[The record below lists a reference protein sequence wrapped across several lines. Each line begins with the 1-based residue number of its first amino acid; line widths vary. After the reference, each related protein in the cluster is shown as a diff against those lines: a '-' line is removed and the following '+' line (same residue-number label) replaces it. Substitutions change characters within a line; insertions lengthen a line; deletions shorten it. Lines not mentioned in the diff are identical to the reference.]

1 MTRSFREQK
10 SPIRRTANPAEW
22 ANLIRRLRRDP
33 GFPHQD
39 PQIRTQPHLK
49 SKKLERGTHLM
60 DGREHG
66 VGADRAL
73 QQLVHAGRRRAPARS
88 CRGRCPRRSRG
99 SSSSRRRRAGPGIH
113 LGERA
118 ACPGGGQVGGV
129 EREAEVGVV
138 AVVRVGVDVVHVH
151 GGVREGEALHAVHV
165 HGRAAPCGC
174 RARTG
179 AGIPV
184 RGAAPRLRWGW
195 IRFGGCAV
203 LGWLGTTTTRCGAVR
218 WPRGGGALPLSPLVT
233 PFVWFWPGHREERRR
248 RLLLKNEILCTETA
262 MGMVQKNKK
271 GMGR

>member
-1 MTRSFREQK
+1 
-10 SPIRRTANPAEW
+10 
-22 ANLIRRLRRDP
+22 
-33 GFPHQD
+33 
-39 PQIRTQPHLK
+39 
-49 SKKLERGTHLM
+49 M

-99 SSSSRRRRAGPGIH
+99 SSSSRRRRRAGPGIH

-165 HGRAAPCGC
+165 HGRTAPCGC

-179 AGIPV
+179 AGIPGG
-184 RGAAPRLRWGW
+184 RRAAAEVGLDSFWGLRWVGLA
-195 IRFGGCAV
+195 GDDDDAV
-203 LGWLGTTTTRCGAVR
+203 RCGGR
-218 WPRGGGALPLSPLVT
+218 GGALPLSPLVT
-233 PFVWFWPGHREERRR
+233 PFVWLWPGHRGERRR
-248 RLLLKNEILCTETA
+248 RLLL
-262 MGMVQKNKK
+262 
-271 GMGR
+271 GRKREWEWF

>member
-33 GFPHQD
+33 GFPHRD

-88 CRGRCPRRSRG
+88 CRGRRPRRSRG
-99 SSSSRRRRAGPGIH
+99 SSSRRRRPGPGIH
-113 LGERA
+113 LGVRA
-118 ACPGGGQVGGV
+118 AGPGGGQVGGV

-179 AGIPV
+179 AGIP
-184 RGAAPRLRWGW
+184 GGAPR
-195 IRFGGCAV
+195 
-203 LGWLGTTTTRCGAVR
+203 CG
-218 WPRGGGALPLSPLVT
+218 
-233 PFVWFWPGHREERRR
+233 
-248 RLLLKNEILCTETA
+248 
-262 MGMVQKNKK
+262 
-271 GMGR
+271 